1 MERQIL
7 LIMEAKLLK
16 LSCTV
21 LLLICLIASCE
32 ASAKK
37 CDKYAKHFE
46 QCLKAGYF
54 PKTID
59 GCNSEEAEIKNGKRK
74 HCFRQEK
81 RLKKRCNYS
90 CVQGVYKYTAGKY
103 HLTH

>member
-1 MERQIL
+1 
-7 LIMEAKLLK
+7 MEAKLLK

-90 CVQGVYKYTAGKY
+90 CVQGVYKFTTGKY
-103 HLTH
+103 HLTHLKYLYSE